1 MKWLLILTALFFT
14 TAAMAA
20 DVSGTWKGTAETPN
34 GTIERTFVFKVDGTT
49 LTGETSSEMLGKS
62 QIKNGKIDGDS
73 LSFTI
78 TANFQGNEM
87 EINYTGKVSSDGKE
101 IKFKVDVAAA
111 GQTIE
116 YVAKKVS

>member
-14 TAAMAA
+14 AAAMAA

-34 GTIERTFVFKVDGTT
+34 ATIERTFVFKVDGTT